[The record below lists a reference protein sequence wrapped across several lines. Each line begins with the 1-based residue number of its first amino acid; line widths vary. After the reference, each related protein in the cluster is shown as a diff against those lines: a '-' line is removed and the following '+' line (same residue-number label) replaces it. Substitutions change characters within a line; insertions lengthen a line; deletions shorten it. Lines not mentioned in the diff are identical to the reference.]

1 MQDFPEERRIGH
13 TTFEFLEGD
22 PAQMDLLAKAGVPFS
37 DAVVIGGVLER
48 RPAKEADALTMA
60 LIMLVQECVGASG
73 RESGS
78 PTHIVGMVSRT
89 PPPAPADRLCCN
101 VLMSHAGCRCYRQ
114 MELRM

>member
-37 DAVVIGGVLER
+37 DAVIIGGVLEQ

-78 PTHIVGMVSRT
+78 PTHIVGMVSRN
-89 PPPAPADRLCCN
+89 PPCSCCYTLRSY
-101 VLMSHAGCRCYRQ
+101 VYMSHHGCR
-114 MELRM
+114 